1 MSLSNFIYGVGNLL
15 FQFDINIIWIEKYNN
30 LGKFALRLFKT
41 LKKSLVNILHK
52 FLISELKDMNKAD
65 NLPKNVFPW

>member
-1 MSLSNFIYGVGNLL
+1 MDWKVQ
-15 FQFDINIIWIEKYNN
+15 QFRKI
-30 LGKFALRLFKT
+30 ALRLFKT